1 MEYISTYFFAVTCS
15 CIRSM
20 HLILW
25 TLINSQH
32 QSHTITTSKF
42 VLPVKFACLSFC
54 LSVCLSVSRNKHKF
68 QCSHMQLY
76 KIDAFDP
83 KDLKSL
89 HQSHT
94 NSSIKICVY
103 CLWSLL
109 ACLSVCLSVRLSVC
123 PSVCLSVCLSV
134 TVCLL
139 LSLGC
144 DSFPVCLPA
153 ISAHSRATFCKRLVQ
168 KLAYSIPYTYFG
180 TSMMNGSSFC
190 INPIQIT
197 ASALCLFLC
206 LFPCFPVCL
215 PAGPTWNVYTIPE
228 LFGYL

>member
-109 ACLSVCLSVRLSVC
+109 SCLPACRSHMECIHYSRVIWVFMRYRRYRKLFHSISHTSYGNSLGNWSSSCIIPCKFKHQKVVLFPLLVCLHGSL
-123 PSVCLSVCLSV
+123 LSV
-134 TVCLL
+134 TVSELC
-139 LSLGC
+139 SSC
-144 DSFPVCLPA
+144 
-153 ISAHSRATFCKRLVQ
+153 
-168 KLAYSIPYTYFG
+168 PY
-180 TSMMNGSSFC
+180 
-190 INPIQIT
+190 P
-197 ASALCLFLC
+197 
-206 LFPCFPVCL
+206 
-215 PAGPTWNVYTIPE
+215 
-228 LFGYL
+228 

>member
-109 ACLSVCLSVRLSVC
+109 ACLSVCLSVC
-123 PSVCLSVCLSV
+123 PSGMWHECDSESSCWWKQTSNIGSVVQIYSKEPL
-134 TVCLL
+134 CLL
-139 LSLGC
+139 YAVP
-144 DSFPVCLPA
+144 FPVAPG
-153 ISAHSRATFCKRLVQ
+153 RT
-168 KLAYSIPYTYFG
+168 P
-180 TSMMNGSSFC
+180 
-190 INPIQIT
+190 
-197 ASALCLFLC
+197 
-206 LFPCFPVCL
+206 
-215 PAGPTWNVYTIPE
+215 
-228 LFGYL
+228 